1 MNVTELRASVA
12 AAEPPAGLSLPVQAL
27 WWAAK
32 GNWDQAHKLAQQ
44 DEGKSGAWVHAHLHR
59 IEGDLSNAGHWYA
72 RAGKPKDPGTLDAE
86 WDAIAKALL

>member
-12 AAEPPAGLSLPVQAL
+12 GSEPPRGLTLPVQAL

-32 GNWDQAHKLAQQ
+32 GDWHQAHKLAQQ
-44 DEGKSGAWVHAHLHR
+44 AEDKSSAWVHAHLHR

-72 RAGKPKDPGTLDAE
+72 RAGKPADPGTLDAE